1 MKAYERLLSYV
12 KVFTPS
18 SEETGTSPSTQ
29 YQFDLARLLVQ
40 ELKELGVK
48 DADVDEHCYVY
59 GHIPATRGYESRQKL
74 GFIAHMDTVSDFCD
88 HPVTPVITPN
98 YDGKDLA
105 LGTSG
110 RVLSP
115 KMFPHLSTLKGRT
128 LITSDGTTILGAD
141 DKAGIAEIMTMIE
154 HLNDNTIPHG
164 PLCIAFTPDEEIG
177 MGPAHF
183 DVKKFGAD
191 FAYTLDGDTEGEIQ
205 YENFNAASASFDIHG
220 VSVHPGSAK
229 DTMINA
235 CLIAMEINNLLPSQ
249 ETPRDTAGYEGF
261 YHLVHMSGDCGHAVL
276 NYIIREH
283 DNYEFQNR
291 KNHLVSIAE
300 QLNAKWGAGTIEL
313 CITDQYYNMKEI
325 IEQNIHLIE
334 NAKKACEKVGLIPN
348 VSPIRGGTDGCHL
361 SFRGLPCP
369 DIGTG
374 AHAYHGPYEHISVQ
388 SMDKVV
394 DMVIELVK
402 IYSTF
407 YN

>member
-40 ELKELGVK
+40 ELRELGVK

-59 GHIPATRGYESRQKL
+59 GHIPATRGYESCQKL

-98 YDGKDLA
+98 YDGKNLA

-141 DKAGIAEIMTMIE
+141 DKAGIAEIMTIIE
-154 HLNDNTIPHG
+154 YLNNNTIPHG

-205 YENFNAASASFDIHG
+205 YENFNAARAKIDIVG
-220 VSVHPGSAK
+220 KSVHPGSSK
-229 DTMINA
+229 NVMINA
-235 CLIAMEINNLLPSQ
+235 ALIGCRVNELLPKK
-249 ETPRDTAGYEGF
+249 ETPRDTEGYEGF
-261 YHLVHMSGDCGHAVL
+261 YHLTKMEGNVENAHLD
-276 NYIIREH
+276 YIIRDFDKMSFEK
-283 DNYEFQNR
+283 R
-291 KNHLVSIAE
+291 KNFITSIVESVNAE
-300 QLNAKWGAGTIEL
+300 YGSEVAKLDLYDE
-313 CITDQYYNMKEI
+313 YYNMLEVLNENKNVVDIAVKAILKAGVEPI
-325 IEQNIHLIE
+325 IE
-334 NAKKACEKVGLIPN
+334 
-348 VSPIRGGTDGCHL
+348 PIRGGTDGARL
-361 SFRGLPCP
+361 SFMGLPCP
-369 DIGTG
+369 NLFTG
-374 AHAYHGPYEHISVQ
+374 GHNFHGPYEYICVE
-388 SMDKVV
+388 SMEKAVE
-394 DMVIELVK
+394 VILNIVER
-402 IYSTF
+402 
-407 YN
+407 